1 VTAAT
6 RLRRGG
12 PGWPP
17 ALEHLGAAAPEAL
30 WVRSGAPLEELTR
43 PPSVA
48 VVGARRCSAAAERF
62 ARDLAAGL
70 AAADVA
76 IISGLAL
83 GIDGAAHAGALDG
96 GGRTVAVLGCGIDR
110 LYPARHAALG
120 ERVVAVGAVISEW
133 GPGVE
138 PAPWRFPVR
147 NRLIAALASAT
158 VVVEATRRSGAL
170 ITADHALA
178 LGRDVLAV
186 PGPAWS
192 VLGEGVN
199 DLLRAGAMPVT
210 GLDDV
215 LDALGLPAATTPV
228 QTGPAPDLGPEAE
241 AVLARL
247 RREPARPNELA
258 LTLGMDASAVTMAL
272 AELELAG
279 FVVREAGDRLSAV
292 APGVSPRAR

>member
-1 VTAAT
+1 VTTAT
-6 RLRRGG
+6 RLRRGA

-17 ALEHLGAAAPEAL
+17 SLEHLGAAAPEAL
-30 WVRSGAPLEELTR
+30 WVRGGAPLDELTR
-43 PPSVA
+43 APSVA

-62 ARDLAAGL
+62 AWWLAAGL
-70 AAADVA
+70 AEADVA
-76 IISGLAL
+76 VVSGLAL
-83 GIDGAAHAGALDG
+83 GVDGAAHAGALDG

-110 LYPARHAALG
+110 LYPARHARLG
-120 ERVVAVGAVISEW
+120 ERVAAVGAVISEW

-178 LGRDVLAV
+178 LGRDVMAV

-199 DLLRAGAMPVT
+199 DLLRAGAVPVT
-210 GLDDV
+210 GLEDV
-215 LDALGLPAATTPV
+215 LDALGMPVAVTP
-228 QTGPAPDLGPEAE
+228 QGGNPDLGPEAR
-241 AVLARL
+241 AVLEVL
-247 RREPARPNELA
+247 RREPARANELA
-258 LTLGMDASAVTMAL
+258 LALRMDATAVTLAL

-279 FVVREAGDRLSAV
+279 LMVREAGDRLAAV
-292 APGVSPRAR
+292 AVAVSPPGR